1 MNHYREM
8 ASTFLTK
15 LPWKQDPAVTQLSR
29 SLRSPAP
36 QTSPSANSCIDFL
49 GCKIDISRS
58 FRTPIRA
65 YPVDSLPHL
74 SRTPVHRSLCAVP
87 HSVRPDSR
95 RPPPT
100 ADGIS
105 ATVKHDV
112 QGDAVAIDSVHLGTP
127 PALSAAMGWGERCR
141 VAVRDPVE
149 CFTRGYESRDRREVS
164 TSLLF
169 FLGLTCVL

>member
-1 MNHYREM
+1 MEAGSGRY
-8 ASTFLTK
+8 
-15 LPWKQDPAVTQLSR
+15 PAIKV
-29 SLRSPAP
+29 LRIPRTPNQS
-36 QTSPSANSCIDFL
+36 QCELLHRFL

-65 YPVDSLPHL
+65 YPVDSFSYL
-74 SRTPVHRSLCAVP
+74 SRTSVHRSLCTVP

-100 ADGIS
+100 ADGVS

-127 PALSAAMGWGERCR
+127 PALSAALGWGERCR

-164 TSLLF
+164 TSLPF
-169 FLGLTCVL
+169 FFSRSWTDLCSLKGCICGCLL